1 MPIKFSRDV
10 ATRLMKY
17 VKVIDIKF
25 NRTCVR
31 LSEDRFELCVLYNLL
46 ILARGCDVSYEMVS
60 VEGPLSI
67 DVPIDACF
75 SLSLSLSPLPPS
87 LCVCRLASSNFAVF
101 FFFSSC
107 FHKTR

>member
-67 DVPIDACF
+67 DVPIDACL
-75 SLSLSLSPLPPS
+75 SLSLSLSLNFCFAACRCSCQLSIPFPS
-87 LCVCRLASSNFAVF
+87 LF
-101 FFFSSC
+101 
-107 FHKTR
+107 